1 MRGSLHGCK
10 FNDLPRGVYRDSSPR
25 PTNAAL
31 QFRHP
36 GPAEWV
42 ESSRWR
48 GTERGPGF
56 SEQGPGHMID
66 CVPCLIHNANSRVG
80 IPREHEA
87 GKEMIKPRKSK
98 NPHIGTSLDSFL
110 KQEGIYE
117 DVQTSAIKGVLASQL
132 EQAMKEQKL
141 TKVEMARRMRTS
153 RVQLDRLLDP
163 NNDGV
168 TLATLRRAA
177 AVVGR
182 EVRLELV

>member
-1 MRGSLHGCK
+1 
-10 FNDLPRGVYRDSSPR
+10 
-25 PTNAAL
+25 
-31 QFRHP
+31 
-36 GPAEWV
+36 
-42 ESSRWR
+42 
-48 GTERGPGF
+48 
-56 SEQGPGHMID
+56 
-66 CVPCLIHNANSRVG
+66 
-80 IPREHEA
+80 
-87 GKEMIKPRKSK
+87 MIKPRKSK

-117 DVQTSAIKGVLASQL
+117 DVQTSAITGVLASQL

-141 TKVEMARRMRTS
+141 TMVEMARRMRTS